1 MAKNV
6 SAREGEAPSS
16 GAVPTTAIGPVWFG
30 PSRHSE
36 TDANLLAATDG
47 PMNFLNF
54 ATSPSVA
61 SASAAADASGV
72 WTLGSASAISAP
84 ASRTRRLS
92 SRFSLLEYVEAEIH
106 TSTPVTSSP
115 TSSTPT
121 GNQNGQRPPPA
132 ALRASVT
139 LLALCPPRPSRLRAG
154 HRATVGHR
162 DTGIIAWKGTA
173 TASAASRSSG
183 L

>member
-6 SAREGEAPSS
+6 SAREGEDPSS
-16 GAVPTTAIGPVWFG
+16 GGVPTTAIGPVWFG

-115 TSSTPT
+115 TSNTPT
-121 GNQNGQRPPPA
+121 GNQNGQRPPPV
-132 ALRASVT
+132 ALRAFVICSPSV
-139 LLALCPPRPSRLRAG
+139 RASPGSVRG

-173 TASAASRSSG
+173 TAPAASRSLG